1 MTHRDDAELVPAIR
15 SSTQADEPSARL
27 STWTWVLVA
36 FVAATAVGLL
46 FTSDAFA
53 LDPRRSWIDAARE
66 SMPRWYVWALL
77 VPLVAWSDRRLAARR
92 PLGARVLLH
101 VPLGLWWTAVACIG
115 QRVLY
120 AALRPPMVAPILDF
134 AVMAYPWDLL
144 VYGALAGVLIARD
157 YAADAR
163 RREREAAALALRAAR
178 LEAGLAEARLSALG
192 SQLNPH
198 FLFNALNAVSAYME
212 RDPAAARHLMAQLGG
227 LLRASLDH
235 AARPEVTLR
244 EELAFLDAYLD
255 IERTRFE
262 DRLTVSVAI
271 DDAAAEARVP
281 AFLLQPLVEN
291 AIKHG
296 ITQRATSGSVDV
308 EVRVTSDGD
317 GGDRLRVRVRDDG
330 VGLPPGWRI
339 GNHRGVGLR
348 NVAARLD
355 ALYPSNH
362 EFHVGPSAGGGVL
375 VEIDLPLQR
384 TTSMSDVPVHPAMPR
399 AAPIA
404 ATHANEAG

>member
-1 MTHRDDAELVPAIR
+1 MRRPADVVPALRIPAH
-15 SSTQADEPSARL
+15 SDEPSAASSVWARAL
-27 STWTWVLVA
+27 LLFAASTA
-36 FVAATAVGLL
+36 IGLL
-46 FTSDAFA
+46 FTSDAHA
-53 LDPRRSWIDAARE
+53 LDPRRPWLDAARE

-77 VPLVAWSDRRLAARR
+77 VPVVAWTDRRVAAGR

-101 VPLGLWWTAVACIG
+101 VPLGLCWTAVACVG
-115 QRVLY
+115 QRLAY
-120 AALRPPMVAPILDF
+120 IALRPPMPGTWRGFV
-134 AVMAYPWDLL
+134 VMAYPWDLL
-144 VYGALAGVLIARD
+144 VYGAIVGVVIARD

-163 RREREAAALALRAAR
+163 RRERESAELAVRAAR
-178 LEAGLAEARLSALG
+178 LEAGLAEARLSVLG

-198 FLFNALNAVSAYME
+198 FLFNALNAVSAFTE
-212 RDPAAARHLMAQLGG
+212 RDPATARHLMAQLGG

-255 IERTRFE
+255 IERARFE
-262 DRLTVSVAI
+262 DRLTVTVAI
-271 DDAAAEARVP
+271 DEGAAEARVP

-308 EVRVTSDGD
+308 DVRVATDGD
-317 GGDRLRVRVRDDG
+317 AGALLRVRVRDDG

-339 GNHRGVGLR
+339 DSHGGVGLR

-355 ALYPSNH
+355 ALYAERH
-362 EFHVGPSAGGGVL
+362 RFRVGPAAGGGVL
-375 VEIDLPLQR
+375 VEIDLPFQR
-384 TTSMSDVPVHPAMPR
+384 ATSDAGVAAGPPATL
-399 AAPIA
+399 ATPIA
-404 ATHANEAG
+404 APHAAQRA